1 MKQENESMAR
11 IKIIHIIGALG
22 RGGAERFVVD
32 LCNELAE
39 NEHYEIHLAS
49 LCDNSSDTTFLNE
62 ISSKVNYLS
71 FHKKRGL
78 SIKVLLKLT
87 SWLLE
92 QKAAIVHTHLNAFE
106 YLSLYRIR
114 SRNCRF
120 FHTIHSTAEAECPN
134 LLIKSFREMLYKSN
148 KVTPI
153 AVSPDGSKSFRKY
166 YGLDKI
172 TVIENGRPF
181 LSLTDQ
187 APLLIK
193 AYKREENAFLLI
205 HVGRIIKVKN
215 QMLLIQA
222 VQKFN
227 ATEAQKCRL
236 LIIGDVRDETLYQK
250 LQELKGKDGYI
261 EFLGGKDNIADY
273 LNMADFF
280 CLSSDYEGM
289 PISLIEAL
297 SVGCIPI
304 CTSVGGIKD
313 MIENEENGFLSMDS
327 TIDSYCQTI
336 KKAAFYPD
344 KQKIKE
350 NSFNSFKQHYHIGAS
365 GRKHFQAYSLGF
377 NNPIPVI

>member
-1 MKQENESMAR
+1 MTR

-39 NEHYEIHLAS
+39 NEHYEIYLAS
-49 LCDNSSDTTFLNE
+49 LCDNSADSTFLND
-62 ISSKVNYLS
+62 ISPKVNYWS

-78 SIKVLLKLT
+78 SLKVLLKLT
-87 SWLLE
+87 SWLVE
-92 QKAAIVHTHLNAFE
+92 QNATIVHTHLNALE
-106 YLSLYRIR
+106 YLLLYRIR

-134 LLIKSFREMLYKSN
+134 LMIKSFREMLYKSN

-153 AVSPDGSKSFRKY
+153 AVSLDGSKSFRKY

-181 LSLTDQ
+181 LNLTDQ
-187 APLLIK
+187 VPLLIK
-193 AYKREENAFLLI
+193 AYKKEENSFLLI

-227 ATEAQKCRL
+227 ATEVQKCKL
-236 LIIGDVRDETLYQK
+236 LIIGEVRDETLYQK
-250 LQELKGKDGYI
+250 LYALKGKDSAI

-273 LNMADFF
+273 LSMADFF

-289 PISLIEAL
+289 PISLIEAF
-297 SVGCIPI
+297 SMGCIPV
-304 CTSVGGIKD
+304 CTNVGGITD
-313 MIENEENGFLSMDS
+313 MIENESNGFLSMDG
-327 TIDSYCQTI
+327 TIDSYCQTL
-336 KKAAFYPD
+336 KKAVFYPD

-365 GRKHFQAYSLGF
+365 GKKHFQAYSPGLEW
-377 NNPIPVI
+377 PVPVI